1 MKNTEI
7 LKLKAGFEKAVE
19 SYMLAFCHKQDR
31 TFDGWVGDNAGG
43 MADIDGYYVL
53 NFDDIR
59 FDIDNQVPSGL
70 IFKWYEEILA
80 EGKEMNYRHY
90 VLKSLPFD

>member
-1 MKNTEI
+1 MKSTEI

-19 SYMLAFCHKQDR
+19 GYILAFCEKQDR
-31 TFDGWVGDNAGG
+31 TFDGWIGDLIGEL
-43 MADIDGYYVL
+43 ADIGGYYVL

-59 FDIDNQVPSGL
+59 FDVDNQVPAGL

-80 EGKEMNYRHY
+80 EGKDMNYRHY
-90 VLKSLPFD
+90 VLKSLPFE